1 MTLLIG
7 RKGCTHGE
15 CSRSYEEEQVE
26 RKSVWKKV
34 ESFDYPNPDLE
45 TETLSPSGHCE
56 SRQKRDKVRGNL
68 IEKDEI
74 ASVPSQ

>member
-1 MTLLIG
+1 
-7 RKGCTHGE
+7 
-15 CSRSYEEEQVE
+15 VE